1 MNLMIYHHHFGINR
15 PKRCQVSIL
24 PPRHK
29 SQASPVAQQ
38 LRGVGGAARA
48 AVTAVAAGEQGA
60 ALGPRG
66 YSINNHG
73 KYKRNNSL

>member
-1 MNLMIYHHHFGINR
+1 MNLMIYHHHFGTNR

-29 SQASPVAQQ
+29 SEASPVAQQ
-38 LRGVGGAARA
+38 LRGVVAGAARVQSA

-73 KYKRNNSL
+73 K